1 MSYRNSKWV
10 NRNQV
15 IEYIYADLSKTEE
28 STEEEILKDLEENYN
43 FNQQTIDIILYYSK
57 HKKEIKNQVQ
67 PLLKENW
74 FFKRLPVIDRTIF
87 FAIISEYTLIKTKK
101 AILISEAMK
110 IANSYAE
117 FKTISY
123 INPILEKILN

>member
-1 MSYRNSKWV
+1 
-10 NRNQV
+10 
-15 IEYIYADLSKTEE
+15 
-28 STEEEILKDLEENYN
+28 
-43 FNQQTIDIILYYSK
+43 
-57 HKKEIKNQVQ
+57 
-67 PLLKENW
+67 LLKENW